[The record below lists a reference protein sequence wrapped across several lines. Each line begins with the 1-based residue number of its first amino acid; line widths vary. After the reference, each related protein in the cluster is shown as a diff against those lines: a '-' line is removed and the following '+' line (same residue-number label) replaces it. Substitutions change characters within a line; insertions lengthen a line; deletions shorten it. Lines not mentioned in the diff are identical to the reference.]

1 MQVVHKV
8 VYASGFLY
16 HSGSAQILLQ
26 QNLSDPRSTWTL
38 LECPSGKILGY
49 KTRPVYD
56 YVAKGK
62 KYVISY
68 AEVKKVKDFP
78 DKGKLSFKWFTVK
91 EISKLSLSAQTKQDI
106 IVGHRVIASEL
117 RRDIGEQTIG

>member
-1 MQVVHKV
+1 MDC
-8 VYASGFLY
+8 S
-16 HSGSAQILLQ
+16 
-26 QNLSDPRSTWTL
+26 N
-38 LECPSGKILGY
+38 GKILGY

-68 AEVKKVKDFP
+68 AEVKKTKNFP
-78 DKGKLSFKWFTVK
+78 ATQKFSFKWFTVK
-91 EISKLSLSAQTKQDI
+91 EISKLPLSAQTKQDI
-106 IVGHRVIASEL
+106 IVGHRVIDSEL